1 MKRLLF
7 LLTLIGFT
15 SCDSNV
21 KIIETPTQFTIDSVQ
36 YHGVGSDNTL
46 QVSPYWKLHLTEPD
60 IWIRSNS
67 KYEKGDK
74 ITVRVRVAIK
84 NPTPDWYNY
93 TH

>member
-1 MKRLLF
+1 MKQLLF

-15 SCDSNV
+15 SCNS
-21 KIIETPTQFTIDSVQ
+21 KYTITETPTDCVIDSVQ

-67 KYEKGDK
+67 KHEKGDT
-74 ITVRVRVAIK
+74 ITIRVRTAIK
-84 NPTPDWYNY
+84 NPTR
-93 TH
+93 